1 MKYYILD
8 DDINIIKILQNVIEQ
23 NFSRIVSGYN
33 TDPEEAVS
41 EILML
46 KPDIVL
52 IDYLMPKLDGVDV
65 IKKILNIDSN
75 IKFIMIS
82 QISDKAMIQEAYS
95 NGLSFFINKPI
106 NKIEVNVVLSNVEGV
121 LETEAK
127 LNQIYSVF
135 GSERK
140 SDNQQIDILDGIR
153 NVLKELGIYSE
164 KGAKDIL
171 EVAELIL
178 RTPKISI
185 QDGIS
190 MTFSESENIKVVRQ
204 RIRRAIAK
212 GLRNIVYIGIEDNM
226 SERFIKYSN
235 VLYDFESV
243 KLEMDYVRGKTKNR
257 GTISIDRFIENLID
271 FEK

>member
-1 MKYYILD
+1 MNYYILD
-8 DDINIIKILQNVIEQ
+8 DDINIIKVLQNVIEQ
-23 NFSRIVSGYN
+23 NFNRIVSGYN
-33 TDPEEAVS
+33 TNPEKAVS

-46 KPDIVL
+46 KPNIVL

-65 IKKILNIDSN
+65 IKKIHSIDTS

-82 QISDKAMIQEAYS
+82 QISDKEMIQEAYS

-106 NKIEVNVVLSNVEGV
+106 NKIEVNVVLSNVEEV
-121 LETEAK
+121 LETESK

-135 GSERK
+135 GNGKNSANPKTDLLDSIRK
-140 SDNQQIDILDGIR
+140 I
-153 NVLKELGIYSE
+153 LKELGIYSE
-164 KGAKDIL
+164 KGGKDIL

-185 QDGIS
+185 QDAIS
-190 MTFSESENIKVVRQ
+190 MTCSESDNIKVVRQ
-204 RIRRAIAK
+204 RIRRAVVK
-212 GLRNIVYIGIEDNM
+212 GLRNIAYIGIEDNM

-243 KLEMDYVRGKTKNR
+243 KLEMDCVRGKTKNR
-257 GTISIDRFIENLID
+257 GTVSIDRFVENLIE